1 MMQNDLRILID
12 GLGAMMHA
20 GSVRQEFSRLS
31 ALCWLVNLDSPDEL
45 VEPGTLA
52 ASVQKLAGLGR
63 DDICSM
69 LALRVDFER
78 QPEKIKAAVL
88 KFLEMRP

>member
-45 VEPGTLA
+45 AEPGTLA
-52 ASVQKLAGLGR
+52 ASVQKLVGIGHN
-63 DDICSM
+63 DICNM

-78 QPEKIKAAVL
+78 QPEKIKAAVH
-88 KFLEMRP
+88 KFLETRP